1 MKNATICL
9 GVKKFTS
16 KDGRN
21 FCVLETSAPF
31 SDREIQNGCK
41 GSRVEE
47 IFLPDHLHGKA
58 DGLTIGGQIAFDYT
72 VVSGRAYVDD
82 VYDVKT
88 K

>member
-1 MKNATICL
+1 MKNATILL

-21 FCVLETSAPF
+21 FCILETSVPF
-31 SDREIQNGCK
+31 SDREVQNGCR

-47 IFLPDHLHGKA
+47 VFLPDELHAKSDA
-58 DGLTIGGQIAFDYT
+58 LTVGGQIAFDYQ

-82 VYDVKT
+82 VYDVKA

>member
-1 MKNATICL
+1 MKNATILL

-21 FCVLETSAPF
+21 FCILETSVPF
-31 SDREIQNGCK
+31 SDREIQNGCR

-47 IFLPDHLHGKA
+47 VFLPDRLHGKA
-58 DGLTIGGQIAFDYT
+58 DSLTVGGQIAFDYSVT
-72 VVSGRAYVDD
+72 GGRAYVDD
-82 VYDVKT
+82 VYDVKA

>member
-21 FCVLETSAPF
+21 FCILETSAPF
-31 SDREIQNGCK
+31 SDREVQNGCK

-47 IFLPDHLHGKA
+47 IFLPEHLFNKA
-58 DGLTIGGQIAFDYT
+58 DTLTIGGQIAFDYT